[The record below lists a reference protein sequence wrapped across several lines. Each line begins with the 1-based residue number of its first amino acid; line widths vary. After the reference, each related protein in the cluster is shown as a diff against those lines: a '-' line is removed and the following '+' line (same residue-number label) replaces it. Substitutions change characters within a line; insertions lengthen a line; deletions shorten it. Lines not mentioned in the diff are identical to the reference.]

1 MPIRH
6 IFEELKVL
14 VDARHSIVLH
24 MKLDG
29 ERLMESDSLKAVI
42 ASIESQ
48 IIILTKL
55 MK

>member
-14 VDARHSIVLH
+14 VDTRHSIILS
-24 MKLDG
+24 MELNWQKLTG
-29 ERLMESDSLKAVI
+29 SDSLKAVI